1 MVGWVMAFQFVHI
14 ESYSRKSDKH
24 GRSTGFVFAEA
35 ARRPDACQHVV
46 TPGTPTVLLGESV
59 DGVRALHDAR
69 VEEATE
75 TTKAGKTRKIRQDQ
89 HTLLTVI
96 ASHPATTDEMRADPA
111 RAADV
116 EAWQRRVVDWLRGQW
131 GDDLVSVIRHDDE
144 AHPHLHAYVLPSDPQ
159 CRARRLHPGVVAK
172 EAAARVAVADGAD
185 AKTTNK
191 RGDDAYRRA
200 MRGMQDTYWTQV
212 GLPSG
217 QARLGPGRR
226 RLERGAWAAEQAA
239 VAAAATALRVVEL
252 AEVRTSKAQARASDL
267 GDRGRAFV
275 TKAREAAAAA
285 RASAASALAS
295 LREAEE
301 AEIRIRKRVGSVSK
315 LLEEVQGIRTELVH
329 ERTARLAAERERER
343 FRGMWAEADN
353 RLIAMQQAHRR

>member
-1 MVGWVMAFQFVHI
+1 MAFQFVHI

-24 GRSTGFVFAEA
+24 GRSVGFVLAEA
-35 ARRPDACQHVV
+35 ARRPDACQHVA
-46 TPGTPTVLLGESV
+46 TPGTPTVVLGESV

-69 VEEATE
+69 VDQATE
-75 TTKAGKTRKIRQDQ
+75 TTKAGKCRKIRSDQ

-96 ASHPATTDEMRADPA
+96 ASHPATTEEMRADPA

-116 EAWQRRVVDWLRGQW
+116 DAWQARVVDWLRSQW

-172 EAAARVAVADGAD
+172 EAATAVAATGGAD
-185 AKTTNK
+185 PKTTNK
-191 RGDDAYRRA
+191 IGDDAYRRA
-200 MRGMQDTYWTQV
+200 MRGMQDSYWNHV

-226 RLERGAWAAEQAA
+226 RLTRAGWQAEKTAA
-239 VAAAATALRVVEL
+239 AAAATALRAVEL
-252 AEVRTSKAQARASDL
+252 AEVTTSTAQAKAADL

-275 TKAREAAAAA
+275 VKAREAAAAA
-285 RASAASALAS
+285 RASAAAALAS
-295 LREAEE
+295 LKEAEE
-301 AEIRIRKRVGSVSK
+301 AEVRIRKRVGSVSA
-315 LLEEVQGIRTELVH
+315 LLEEVQGIRTELVQ
-329 ERTARLAAERERER
+329 ERTARRVAEVERERY
-343 FRGMWAEADN
+343 RGMWAEADN
-353 RLIAMQQAHRR
+353 RLHVMERGHRR